1 MRAEG
6 ADVSGARLEHVLL
19 KDSRLEGVNLDGAS
33 LAGCVFADCRMAG
46 AWLTGLRAR
55 DWKLERCDLTRAS
68 VVGTPLR
75 DQDLSEG
82 SIEGLVLSESA
93 AELRGAVV
101 SPLQAVELA
110 RLLGVR
116 VR

>member
-1 MRAEG
+1 M
-6 ADVSGARLEHVLL
+6 
-19 KDSRLEGVNLDGAS
+19 
-33 LAGCVFADCRMAG
+33 
-46 AWLTGLRAR
+46 
-55 DWKLERCDLTRAS
+55 
-68 VVGTPLR
+68 GTPLR